1 MLYKHA
7 FDRLGIGMYIWW
19 LKIPSPILC
28 KFIII
33 INNKNN
39 NNALSFT
46 KDKDISRSQ
55 KNFLNEGRTQ

>member
-1 MLYKHA
+1 VAENSISHPLQ
-7 FDRLGIGMYIWW
+7 I
-19 LKIPSPILC
+19 
-28 KFIII
+28 III

>member
-1 MLYKHA
+1 VAENSISHPLQ
-7 FDRLGIGMYIWW
+7 
-19 LKIPSPILC
+19 
-28 KFIII
+28 III
-33 INNKNN
+33 IIIINKNN